1 MYGTAVNPN
10 KPSRSVAF
18 EALED
23 PCLTIDSNGED
34 IDTTSTNDLDGDGK
48 ITATG
53 QSPQEKA

>member
-1 MYGTAVNPN
+1 
-10 KPSRSVAF
+10 VAF